1 MNNCSFEIA
10 GDGLDAM
17 FIETTYPVAA
27 GEELLVDYGK
37 KFLSQRPLTLR
48 VSVALR
54 LRSSES
60 GTEELRVV

>member
-37 KFLSQRPLTLR
+37 KFFIPETTY
-48 VSVALR
+48 
-54 LRSSES
+54 SES
-60 GTEELRVV
+60 ECGSEVE